1 MSNSLRRS
9 QTLAS
14 VGHPPTGLTCLQA
27 APEAERV
34 LIVAEKISTLD
45 RESIG
50 WIRAKVPIDE
60 IKKRRAE
67 KVKEIKELK
76 EKLLGR
82 RLETHW

>member
-1 MSNSLRRS
+1 LLRSSTAGDVVVEDTDGVIVVPR
-9 QTLAS
+9 A
-14 VGHPPTGLTCLQA
+14 
-27 APEAERV
+27 EAERV

>member
-1 MSNSLRRS
+1 MLRS
-9 QTLAS
+9 STAGD
-14 VGHPPTGLTCLQA
+14 VVVEDTDGVIVVPMA
-27 APEAERV
+27 EAERV